1 MLGNV
6 GPSDSACVLGG
17 VARCET
23 SRMCFVPPR
32 SSSSDPFGQN
42 LNCLAIAYLHPS
54 IPTEG
59 KKMRQAIVSTEVL
72 VECTY

>member
-1 MLGNV
+1 MLVQVTVLACLEASLGVRQV
-6 GPSDSACVLGG
+6 GCVL
-17 VARCET
+17 
-23 SRMCFVPPR
+23 PPPL
-32 SSSSDPFGQN
+32 SDPFGQN